1 VIRAE
6 RLQRIQD
13 QLRAEHFVS
22 ISGLSVLLDVS
33 EMTIRR
39 DLTRLERMGLCRR
52 TRGGAV
58 SLHGVL
64 ARDTHY
70 SQREQLNVA
79 EKMAIGRAAAELV
92 PDGETIAIDAGTTTA
107 QLAAAL
113 KDGRDLTVITN
124 SLRVLDQLCDS
135 PGIKLISTGGTVSPL
150 GTGELGHGD
159 RFLVGP
165 LAEAGMRRFR
175 PSSAFMGTTGCTL
188 ADGLS
193 NSVLEQSQI
202 KRLMIDVSAE
212 VILLADHTKFGR
224 VAASI
229 VGPVT
234 LVNRIITD
242 TRIVPRIREALE
254 RQGIEVITVRPAS
267 DVPVDAGS

>member
-1 VIRAE
+1 MIRAE

-13 QLRAEHFVS
+13 QLRAEHIVS
-22 ISGLSVLLDVS
+22 IIALSVLLGVS

-39 DLTRLERMGLCRR
+39 DLIGLEKMGLCRR

-70 SQREQLNVA
+70 SERETLNVA

-92 PDGETIAIDAGTTTA
+92 EDGETIAIDAGTTTA
-107 QLAAAL
+107 RLAAAL
-113 KDGRDLTVITN
+113 KDRRDVTVITN

-135 PGIKLISTGGTVSPL
+135 SGIKLISTGGTVSPV
-150 GTGELGHGD
+150 GRGKLGHGD
-159 RFLVGP
+159 HFLVGP

-175 PSSAFMGTTGCTL
+175 PSKAFMGTTGCTL

-193 NSVLEQSQI
+193 NSVLEQTQI
-202 KRLMIDVSAE
+202 KRLMMDVSAE

-224 VAASI
+224 VASSI

-234 LVNRIITD
+234 LVNRVITD
-242 TRIVPRIREALE
+242 TGVLPRIKEALE
-254 RQGIEVITVRPAS
+254 RKGIEVLTVQPAS
-267 DVPVDAGS
+267 DAPLDMGS